1 MSYGCTQFIQVLL
14 HRVLG
19 ETVADGKNPDRP
31 LLHRNGNRG
40 NKRFGIRRAF
50 DSNERVSG
58 RYTCDCD
65 ILTVRVYRYGSY
77 IGVFGSTSIF
87 RFQILVTAYR
97 HTQCNRFACGDGNFF
112 GSYHHPFAVHID
124 DFLFNLRHY
133 LLRFGAGYQH
143 SSDRE

>member
-1 MSYGCTQFIQVLL
+1 MSYGCAQFIQVLL

-19 ETVADGKNPDRP
+19 EAVADGKNPDCP

-40 NKRFGIRRAF
+40 NKRFGICRTF
-50 DSNERVSG
+50 DSDGRVSG

-65 ILTVRVYRYGSY
+65 MPTVCIYRYASY
-77 IGVFGSTSIF
+77 VWIFGSTGIF
-87 RFQILVTAYR
+87 RLQILVTAYR
-97 HTQCNRFACGDGNFF
+97 YIQCNRFACGDGYFF
-112 GSYHHPFAVHID
+112 GSHPHPFAVHID

-133 LLRFGAGYQH
+133 LLRFGAGYQY